1 MRRIPDAGR
10 CLNGEVDRIDRQILR
25 ELQRDGRLS
34 NAELAERVGLTP
46 SPCLR
51 RVNRLEQDGV
61 IRGYRALLDP
71 TAVGGGFQAF
81 VSVVMAQEDR
91 PTVAEFE
98 RRIAERPEVVEA
110 LRLFGDPDYLLR
122 IAVADIAAYERFHT
136 ETLSLLPGV
145 ARLTSHLTMKQVKE
159 DAGLPVETASAP

>member
-1 MRRIPDAGR
+1 MA
-10 CLNGEVDRIDRQILR
+10 VDRIDRQILQ

-61 IRGYRALLDP
+61 IRGYRARLDP
-71 TAVGGGFQAF
+71 AAVGRGFQAF
-81 VSVVMAQEDR
+81 VSVVMAKEDR

-98 RRIAERPEVVEA
+98 RRIAELPEVVEA
-110 LRLFGDPDYLLR
+110 MRLFGDPDYLLR
-122 IAVADIAAYERFHT
+122 VAVADIAAYERLHT
-136 ETLSLLPGV
+136 DTLSLLPGV

-159 DAGLPVETASAP
+159 DAGLPVETAISP

>member
-1 MRRIPDAGR
+1 MFDGQ
-10 CLNGEVDRIDRQILR
+10 VDRIDRQILR

-61 IRGYRALLDP
+61 IRGYRARLDP
-71 TAVGGGFQAF
+71 AAVGRGFQAF
-81 VSVVMAQEDR
+81 VSVVMAKEDR
-91 PTVAEFE
+91 STVAEFE
-98 RRIAERPEVVEA
+98 RRIAELPEVVEA
-110 LRLFGDPDYLLR
+110 MRLFGDPDYLLR
-122 IAVADIAAYERFHT
+122 IAVADIAAYERLHT
-136 ETLSLLPGV
+136 DTLSLLPGV

-159 DAGLPVETASAP
+159 DAGLPVETATAP

>member
-1 MRRIPDAGR
+1 M
-10 CLNGEVDRIDRQILR
+10 DRIDRQILG

-71 TAVGGGFQAF
+71 TAVGRGFQAF
-81 VSVVMAQEDR
+81 ASVVMAHEDR

-98 RRIAERPEVVEA
+98 RRIAELPEVVEA
-110 LRLFGDPDYLLR
+110 MRLFGDPDYLLR

-145 ARLTSHLTMKQVKE
+145 ARLTSHLRMKQLKE
-159 DAGLPVETASAP
+159 DSGLPVETATTP

>member
-1 MRRIPDAGR
+1 M
-10 CLNGEVDRIDRQILR
+10 DRIDRQILR

-61 IRGYRALLDP
+61 IRGYRALLEP
-71 TAVGGGFQAF
+71 TAVGRGFQAH
-81 VSVVMAQEDR
+81 VSVVMAREDR

-98 RRIAERPEVVEA
+98 RRITELPEVVEA
-110 LRLFGDPDYLLR
+110 MRLFGDPDYLLR
-122 IAVADIAAYERFHT
+122 IAVADIAAYERFRT
-136 ETLSLLPGV
+136 ERLSLLPGV
-145 ARLTSHLTMKQVKE
+145 ARLTSHLTMKQVKA
-159 DAGLPVETASAP
+159 DAGLPVEPTVELAEMVEDLRRP

>member
-1 MRRIPDAGR
+1 
-10 CLNGEVDRIDRQILR
+10 VDRIDRQILR

-51 RVNRLEQDGV
+51 RVNRLEHDGV

-71 TAVGGGFQAF
+71 AAVGRGFTAY

-98 RRIAERPEVVEA
+98 ERLAKLPEVVEA
-110 LRLFGDPDYLLR
+110 VRLFGDPDYLLR

-136 ETLSLLPGV
+136 ESLSLLPGV

-159 DAGLPVETASAP
+159 DAGLPVETATAP

>member
-1 MRRIPDAGR
+1 MFDGQ
-10 CLNGEVDRIDRQILR
+10 VDRIDRQILR

-61 IRGYRALLDP
+61 IRGYRARLDP
-71 TAVGGGFQAF
+71 AAVGRGFQAF
-81 VSVVMAQEDR
+81 VSVVMAKEDR
-91 PTVAEFE
+91 STVAEFE
-98 RRIAERPEVVEA
+98 CRIAELPEVVEA
-110 LRLFGDPDYLLR
+110 MRLFGDPDYLLR
-122 IAVADIAAYERFHT
+122 VAVADIAAYERLHT
-136 ETLSLLPGV
+136 DTLSLLPGV

-159 DAGLPVETASAP
+159 DAGLPVETATTP

>member
-1 MRRIPDAGR
+1 MDG
-10 CLNGEVDRIDRQILR
+10 IDRQILR

-71 TAVGGGFQAF
+71 VAVGRGFQAF

-98 RRIAERPEVVEA
+98 DRIAGFPEVVEA
-110 LRLFGDPDYLLR
+110 VRLFGDPDYLVR
-122 IAVADIAAYERFHT
+122 VAVADIAAYERFYT

-145 ARLTSHLTMKQVKE
+145 ARLTSHLAMKQVKADE
-159 DAGLPVETASAP
+159 GLPVEPAPAP

>member
-1 MRRIPDAGR
+1 MFDGQ
-10 CLNGEVDRIDRQILR
+10 VDRIDRQILR

-61 IRGYRALLDP
+61 IRGYRARLDP
-71 TAVGGGFQAF
+71 AAVGRGFQAF
-81 VSVVMAQEDR
+81 VSVVMAKEDR
-91 PTVAEFE
+91 STVAEFE
-98 RRIAERPEVVEA
+98 RRIAELPEVVEA
-110 LRLFGDPDYLLR
+110 MRLFGDPDYLLR
-122 IAVADIAAYERFHT
+122 VAVADIAAYERLHT
-136 ETLSLLPGV
+136 DTLSLLPGV

-159 DAGLPVETASAP
+159 DAGLPVETATTP